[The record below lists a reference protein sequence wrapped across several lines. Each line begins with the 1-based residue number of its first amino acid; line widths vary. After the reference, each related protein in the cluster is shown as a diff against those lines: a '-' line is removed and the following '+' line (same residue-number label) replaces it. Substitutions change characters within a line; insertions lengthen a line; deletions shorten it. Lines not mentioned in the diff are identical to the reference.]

1 MATLF
6 IVIYVCNIAKKS
18 LFLANFAKSN
28 EYVMNYVVLAAG
40 LGSRFVK
47 EGISTPKPLVDVMG
61 RPMIERLID
70 VLMKCGADNIYIVAN
85 SRMGDF
91 VSFLEKLKAEGLPLV
106 IRPIISDN
114 SYYSLTEACKGIE
127 GKFVA
132 MTVDT
137 VFPTSEF
144 REYVSVVEKMSA
156 NEVVMG
162 LTKFVDDESPLYA
175 RLGKDGDIVDY
186 KYGGEPFPG
195 EIIVSAGIYGL
206 TSHAMDVVARRKGY
220 PESLSDFQR
229 ILAAETDI
237 KVVPF
242 VFSKALDID
251 CTHDREVA
259 EAFLRE
265 VGEN

>member
-1 MATLF
+1 
-6 IVIYVCNIAKKS
+6 
-18 LFLANFAKSN
+18 
-28 EYVMNYVVLAAG
+28 MNYVILAAG

-47 EGISTPKPLVDVMG
+47 EGISTPKPMVEVMG
-61 RPMIERLID
+61 RPMVARLID
-70 VLMKCGADNIYIVAN
+70 VLMSCDADQIYIVAN
-85 SRMGDF
+85 SRMTDF
-91 VSFLEKLKAEGLPLV
+91 VEFLNKLKAEGAPLV
-106 IRPIISDN
+106 VRPIISDN
-114 SYYSLTEACKGIE
+114 SYYSLTEACKGID
-127 GKFVA
+127 GKFIA

-137 VFPTSEF
+137 IFPTAEF
-144 REYVSVVEKMSA
+144 REYAK
-156 NEVVMG
+156 EVAEMPADEVLMG

-175 RLGKDGDIVDY
+175 KMGPDGDVVDY

-206 TSHAMDVVARRKGY
+206 TSEAMKVVAERQEY

-237 KVVPF
+237 KVKPF
-242 VFSKALDID
+242 IFSKALDID

-265 VGEN
+265 FNGNV

>member
-1 MATLF
+1 
-6 IVIYVCNIAKKS
+6 
-18 LFLANFAKSN
+18 
-28 EYVMNYVVLAAG
+28 MNYVILAAG
-40 LGSRFVK
+40 LGSRFAK
-47 EGISTPKPLVDVMG
+47 EGITTPKPLVEVMG
-61 RPMIERLID
+61 RPMIGRLID
-70 VLMKCGADNIYIVAN
+70 VLMSCDAEKIYIVAN
-85 SRMGDF
+85 SRMTDF
-91 VSFLEKLKAEGLPLV
+91 VEFLEKLKAEGAPLD

-114 SYYSLTEACKGIE
+114 SYYSLTEACKGVE
-127 GKFVA
+127 GKFIA

-137 VFPTSEF
+137 IFPTEEF
-144 REYVSVVEKMSA
+144 RTYEKAVEAMPDT
-156 NEVVMG
+156 EVLMG

-175 RLGKDGDIVDY
+175 KLNSEGEVIDY

-206 TSHAMDVVARRKGY
+206 TSKAMEIVAKRAGY

-229 ILAAETDI
+229 ILASETDI

-251 CTHDREVA
+251 CTHDRAVA

-265 VGEN
+265 MGEEPC

>member
-1 MATLF
+1 
-6 IVIYVCNIAKKS
+6 
-18 LFLANFAKSN
+18 
-28 EYVMNYVVLAAG
+28 MNYVILAAG
-40 LGSRFVK
+40 LGSRFAK
-47 EGISTPKPLVDVMG
+47 EGITTPKPLVPVMG
-61 RPMIERLID
+61 RPMIGRLID
-70 VLMKCGADNIYIVAN
+70 VLMSCNAEKIYIVAN
-85 SRMGDF
+85 SRMTDF
-91 VSFLEKLKAEGLPLV
+91 VEFLEKLKAEGAPLD

-114 SYYSLTEACKGIE
+114 SYYSLTEACKGVP
-127 GKFVA
+127 GKFIA

-137 VFPTSEF
+137 IFPIDEF
-144 REYVSVVEKMSA
+144 RKYVAEVEAMPDT
-156 NEVVMG
+156 EVIMG

-175 RLGKDGDIVDY
+175 KLNSHGEIIDY

-206 TSHAMDVVARRKGY
+206 TPHAMKVVAERPGY

-251 CTHDREVA
+251 CTHDRSVA

-265 VGEN
+265 MGEEEYKA

>member
-1 MATLF
+1 
-6 IVIYVCNIAKKS
+6 
-18 LFLANFAKSN
+18 
-28 EYVMNYVVLAAG
+28 MNYVILAAG

-47 EGISTPKPLVDVMG
+47 EGIDTPKPMVEVMG
-61 RPMIERLID
+61 KPMIERLVE
-70 VLMKCGADNIYIVAN
+70 VLMSCDAEKIYIVAN
-85 SRMGDF
+85 SRMTNF
-91 VSFLEKLKAEGLPLV
+91 VAHLEKMKANGAPLV
-106 IRPIISDN
+106 VRPIISDN

-127 GKFVA
+127 GKFIA

-137 VFPTSEF
+137 IFPTGEF
-144 REYVSVVEKMSA
+144 RKYAADVAAMPSG
-156 NEVVMG
+156 EVLMG

-175 RLGKDGDIVDY
+175 KIGPDGDVIDY

-195 EIIVSAGIYGL
+195 EVIVSAGIYGL
-206 TSHAMDVVARRKGY
+206 TSDAMNVVAARKGY

-265 VGEN
+265 INGENV